1 MIDCLFAREKI
12 FRQIR
17 CPYLYPWLYFCVR
30 YQELFWL
37 QISFSLSTSWLFG
50 HWCCFSSFSSSI
62 FMSHHIF
69 CIFVVRKSLM
79 KWTIHVVRS
88 LKEWFWFLSFH
99 LLFSLFFCYLKWSS
113 FRDLWRRCVVNI
125 LTLNTVNQQ
134 SYHECQLYYF
144 YWRKIKTFPYQDQKI
159 YANTYYA
166 VFTFTVSI
174 RPNIEW

>member
-1 MIDCLFAREKI
+1 MTLPLSCDFDRGKYKEETPTLIDFTLIDCLFAREKI

-99 LLFSLFFCYLKWSS
+99 LLFSLFSAISNGHLLEIFGGDVWS
-113 FRDLWRRCVVNI
+113 
-125 LTLNTVNQQ
+125 
-134 SYHECQLYYF
+134 
-144 YWRKIKTFPYQDQKI
+144 I
-159 YANTYYA
+159 Y
-166 VFTFTVSI
+166 
-174 RPNIEW
+174 